1 MRIGLQ
7 IPSFTWPGGA
17 NEIGPKLM
25 RIGRSAEAAGFSS
38 LWVMD
43 HFFQIEMIGKP
54 EEAMLEAYSTLS
66 FLASVTQRISL
77 GTLVTGVIYRHPG
90 ILVKTATTLDV
101 LSGGRTYFGIGAAWY
116 EREAVGLGVPF
127 PSRKERFER
136 LEETLQIT
144 HQMWSGNVGSFQ
156 GKHYRLGETLS
167 SPQPIAKP
175 HPPIMVGGSGETK
188 TLRLVAQY
196 ADACNL
202 YAFNVGMETIRAKLA
217 VLRLHCDDL
226 GRPYNE
232 IERTAL
238 SAFDLRPGAMSANEA
253 INVCEELSEA
263 GIDHL
268 IVSLNQ
274 VDEITPIEV
283 MGREVIPAVADFC
296 PPA

>member
-17 NEIGPKLM
+17 PEIGPKLM
-25 RIGRSAEAAGFSS
+25 RIGRSAEAAAFSS

-54 EEAMLEAYSTLS
+54 EEPMLEAYSTLS
-66 FLASVTQRISL
+66 FLASVTQRITL

-116 EREAVGLGVPF
+116 ERECVGLGVPF

-136 LEETLQIT
+136 LEETLQIA
-144 HQMWSGNVGSFQ
+144 HQMWSGNVAPFQ
-156 GKHYRLGETLS
+156 GRHYQLTETLN

-175 HPPIMVGGSGETK
+175 HPPIMVGGAGETK

-202 YAFNVGMETIRAKLA
+202 YAFDVGMETIRAKLA

-226 GRPYNE
+226 GRSYDE

-238 SAFDLRPGAMSANEA
+238 TFFDLRPGAMSSNEA
-253 INVCEELSEA
+253 IDVCEELSEA

-274 VDEITPIEV
+274 VDEITPIEI